1 MINIEKLNFTV
12 DTLTNFTENVSRN
25 NAFISW
31 GADNMF
37 PEELYRMLDMSPIHN
52 ACVRSKTDNCF
63 GAGYIND
70 YQCNSKQKLNDI
82 ARELYFELIVTG
94 NLFLEVVWRK
104 DRSQGIAGFHLIPSK
119 YMRVGK
125 PEEMGLPATKYYYS
139 RDWANYR
146 RGAKLI
152 EFHEFDP
159 MNFTNRQIVHVRL
172 FQPGYEYYGAP
183 DYLSTINDIRL
194 NHQITVYNLANLING
209 ANPSL
214 WVHFNSPAPDSENEQ
229 TAILRNIEN
238 RYQGSENAGRVIV
251 SYGDSNEKPE
261 ITQISSNLQQGFYSE
276 VFELVQKQI
285 LSGHKIIDGSLIGL
299 PNPGGFTSSAD
310 QLQTAYQLF
319 LKTSINPLQTFM
331 NRHLKD
337 IFQLIYPNEEID
349 LTITQPNII

>member
-1 MINIEKLNFTV
+1 MINIEKLTFTV

>member
-1 MINIEKLNFTV
+1 MINIEKLTFTV

-94 NLFLEVVWRK
+94 NLFLEIVWRK

-337 IFQLIYPNEEID
+337 IFQLIYPGEQID

>member
-1 MINIEKLNFTV
+1 MINIEKLTFTV
-12 DTLTNFTENVSRN
+12 DTLTNFTENISRN
-25 NAFISW
+25 TQFVSW
-31 GADNMF
+31 GADNLF

-52 ACVRSKTDNCF
+52 ACVRSKVDNCY
-63 GAGYIND
+63 GGGYVND
-70 YQCNSKQKLNDI
+70 YKVNSKQSLNDV
-82 ARELYFELIVTG
+82 ARQLYFELIVTG

-104 DRSQGIAGFHLIPSK
+104 DRNQGLAGFHLIPSK
-119 YMRVGK
+119 YMRVHK
-125 PEEMGLPATKYYYS
+125 PEELGLPATKYLYC
-139 RDWANYR
+139 RDWVNWR
-146 RGAKLI
+146 RAGVI
-152 EFHEFDP
+152 EFSEFDP
-159 MNFTNRQIVHVRL
+159 MNFTSRQIIHIRL

-214 WVHFNSPAPDSENEQ
+214 WVHFNSPAPDSEVEQ

-251 SYGDSNEKPE
+251 SYGDSNEKPD

-310 QLQTAYQLF
+310 QLQTAYSLF

-331 NRHLKD
+331 NRHLSEVFK
-337 IFQLIYPNEEID
+337 LIYPSEQID
-349 LTITQPNII
+349 LTIIQPNII